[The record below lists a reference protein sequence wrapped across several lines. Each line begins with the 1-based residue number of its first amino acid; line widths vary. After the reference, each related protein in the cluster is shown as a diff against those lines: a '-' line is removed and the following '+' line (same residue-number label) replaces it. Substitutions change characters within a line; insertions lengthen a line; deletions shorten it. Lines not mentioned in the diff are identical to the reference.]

1 MVETVLTDAD
11 FMARAL
17 QLAERGRGHTS
28 PNPLVG
34 AVVVTP
40 QGVVVGQGYHERAGE
55 AHAEIHAIEAAGPAT
70 HGATLYCTLEP
81 CSHFGRT
88 GPCVHRIVTA
98 GIVRVVASVRDP
110 NPVVSG
116 RGFEYLRAHGV
127 RVEIGVGAEQAIRL
141 NRPYLTFVSHERPF
155 VIMKAAV
162 SQDGYVAAA
171 AGTRTRLTSD
181 ESLRHAHIVRAE
193 VDGIGVGS
201 TTVLVDDP
209 ELTVRGVHRAR
220 PFTRVIFDRRLRTPA
235 SARVLSTLSQGP
247 VIILTSAQ
255 AMANSP
261 DQVDALRHV
270 GATVQAMESADV
282 TAALRWLGSA
292 QMMALVLEGG
302 PTLQSAAWQ
311 AGVVDCVHLYVAPL
325 KLGSAGVKW
334 LPTGILSTLVE
345 TREEQLGTDKFTE
358 GYVHRTY

>member
-1 MVETVLTDAD
+1 MNDAD

-17 QLAERGRGHTS
+17 QLAERGRGRTS

-40 QGVVVGQGYHERAGE
+40 HGVVVGQGYHERAGK

-155 VIMKAAV
+155 VIMKAAI

-171 AGTRTRLTSD
+171 AGTRTRLTS
-181 ESLRHAHIVRAE
+181 ESLCHAHIVRAE

-201 TTVLVDDP
+201 TTCWSMTQSDRSGRAP
-209 ELTVRGVHRAR
+209 AR

-261 DQVDALRHV
+261 DQADALRHV

-282 TAALRWLGSA
+282 TAAFRWLGSA
-292 QMMALVLEGG
+292 QMMSLVLEGG

-345 TREEQLGTDKFTE
+345 TREEQLGTDRFTA